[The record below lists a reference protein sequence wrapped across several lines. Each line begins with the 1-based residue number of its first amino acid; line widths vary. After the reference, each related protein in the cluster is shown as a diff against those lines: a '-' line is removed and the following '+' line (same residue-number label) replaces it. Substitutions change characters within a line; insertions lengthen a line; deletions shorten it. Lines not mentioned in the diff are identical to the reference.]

1 MNIPSAPGSI
11 VRAGIPIIAGISIF
25 CGDTK
30 TDSSSTPLSDDPA
43 LPTKGGLSA
52 KSKTAS
58 HPAGAEPALDTLFHR
73 TVLHFCCAAN
83 VVTASEAREVDAT
96 ATATI
101 AR

>member
-43 LPTKGGLSA
+43 LPTKGGA
-52 KSKTAS
+52 ECQVQNGFAS
-58 HPAGAEPALDTLFHR
+58 SRGGA
-73 TVLHFCCAAN
+73 C
-83 VVTASEAREVDAT
+83 S
-96 ATATI
+96 
-101 AR
+101 